1 MRRALA
7 GISAGLFA
15 MILVVLILAPEAW
28 QSAPLGAE
36 NFKAIGEVLFGPY
49 LLAFE
54 IVSVLLVAALVG
66 ALYLAW
72 KGSAS

>member
-7 GISAGLFA
+7 GLAAGLFA
-15 MILVVLILAPEAW
+15 IILVVLILAPEAW
-28 QSAPLGAE
+28 QTAPLGAE
-36 NFKAIGEVLFGPY
+36 DFQEIGDVLFGTH

-72 KGSAS
+72 RGTSS

>member
-1 MRRALA
+1 MRRVLA
-7 GISAGLFA
+7 GLTSGLFA
-15 MILVVLILAPEAW
+15 IILLAVFLAPEAW

-36 NFKAIGEVLFGPY
+36 DFQSIGNVLFGTH

-54 IVSVLLVAALVG
+54 VVSVLLVAALVG

-72 KGSAS
+72 RGSSS